1 MWSQPYLIDQ
11 MNRQHQKELLANAEK
26 ARSVR
31 EALAHRESRGW
42 RWSLLMLLQ
51 RFRPVRRGTGAA
63 ATVRKTLA
71 TVPDGLA
78 NAGES
83 PTAGAI
89 AALCSEVGG
98 DSKLPQCS

>member
-11 MNRQHQKELLANAEK
+11 MIRQHQKELLAKAEK

-31 EALAHRESRGW
+31 EALEHRESQGR
-42 RWSLLMLLQ
+42 RWSLRMLLQ
-51 RFRPVRRGTGAA
+51 RLQPVRRGTGVVKMA
-63 ATVRKTLA
+63 RKTLA

-78 NAGES
+78 HAGES
-83 PTAGAI
+83 PAAGAI
-89 AALCSEVGG
+89 AALCSDVGG